1 MTTTIGAL
9 YKEGAASLAA
19 AGVNEADHDARV
31 LMAHVLDL
39 RPNDV
44 LLKLRD
50 PLAPSEERLIR
61 ELLHLRQGRMPLR
74 YVTRTTYFAG
84 LDLRTDDRALV
95 PRHETELLVEAVLER
110 LPQVGLEPT
119 ELLADIGCG
128 AGGIGLALA
137 SRTPGLRVV
146 LTDISEPAVEL
157 AGENARFLGLAER
170 VTLLAGSYLEPVFA
184 SGLADRVGVLVCN
197 PPYVRPNEMGM
208 LDPEVHAEPRVAVT
222 SPARDGLEGYRVL
235 TDQIG
240 RLPHLRLLGVEV
252 GYAQETDVAD
262 MFAPFGEVEILP
274 DLSGIERVVI
284 LHVR

>member
-19 AGVNEADHDARV
+19 AGVDEADHDARV
-31 LMAHVLDL
+31 LIAHVLDL

-50 PLAPSEERLIR
+50 PLDPSDERLVR

-95 PRHETELLVEAVLER
+95 PRHDTELLVEAVLER
-110 LPQVGLEPT
+110 LPHVGMEPA

-128 AGGIGLALA
+128 AGGIGLAIA
-137 SRTPGLRVV
+137 ARTPGLRVL

-157 AGENARFLGLAER
+157 AGENARFLGLADR
-170 VTLLAGSYLEPVFA
+170 VTLLAGSYLEPLFA
-184 SGLADRVGVLVCN
+184 SRLADRVSVLVCN
-197 PPYVRPNEMGM
+197 PPYVRPNEMSM
-208 LDPEVHAEPRVAVT
+208 LDPEVHAEPRVAIT

-235 TDQIG
+235 VDQIG
-240 RLPHLRLLGVEV
+240 RLPRLRLLGVEV